1 MFLSSFLKF
10 KNHFLY
16 NNIIFLKHHFLNI
29 NPIFFYYIYFFHP
42 NFKYIKII
50 LMEYIVFNYS
60 VQQNQSKY
68 INSKVNKLKKK
79 NNNNN
84 NNNNKIK
91 NKKK

>member
-1 MFLSSFLKF
+1 
-10 KNHFLY
+10 
-16 NNIIFLKHHFLNI
+16 
-29 NPIFFYYIYFFHP
+29 
-42 NFKYIKII
+42 
-50 LMEYIVFNYS
+50 MEYIVFNYS